1 MAKRFERFDFSK
13 KVPRETKDPITDD
26 VLSAASSRQDTER
39 YKDARLI
46 PIGRIKPDPD
56 QPRKNL
62 KDHDFTELAASIK
75 LHGVIQPIV
84 VQFIERDEVYQIIS
98 GERRYQAAKLAG
110 SIDKL
115 PCIIKKPEEASETLS
130 LQLIENLQRED
141 LSPIEKATGLERLKK
156 LLGDNKWNRVEEQT
170 GIQPAHRRRLTS
182 YLDLDDKLKPYA
194 TNENYA
200 RALMK
205 VRKKPAAAKSIIKAI
220 EANKSGKE
228 VLKIA
233 QSMSNGKAGKRQTQ
247 QKHFT
252 IPYIDEEDLL
262 KKLQTKTK
270 DLKAWLKK
278 KV

>member
-39 YKDARLI
+39 YKDARVI

-115 PCIIKKPEEASETLS
+115 PCIITKPEEASETHS

-141 LSPIEKATGLERLKK
+141 LSPIEKATGLERLKR
-156 LLGDNKWNRVEEQT
+156 LLGDNKWTRVEEQT

-182 YLDLDDKLKPYA
+182 YLDLNDNLRFYA

-205 VRKKPAAAKSIIKAI
+205 VRKKPVAAKSIIKAI
-220 EANKSGKE
+220 KANKSGKE
-228 VLKIA
+228 VLRIA
-233 QSMSNGKAGKRQTQ
+233 QNISNGKTEKKPTG

-252 IPYIDEEDLL
+252 VPYFDEKDLL
-262 KKLQTKTK
+262 KKLQTKVK
-270 DLKAWLKK
+270 ELRAKLKK

>member
-13 KVPRETKDPITDD
+13 KVPRETKDLITDD

-110 SIDKL
+110 SVDKL

-182 YLDLDDKLKPYA
+182 YLDLNDNLRFYA

-220 EANKSGKE
+220 KANKSGKE
-228 VLKIA
+228 VLRIA
-233 QSMSNGKAGKRQTQ
+233 QNIGNGKTEKKPTR

-252 IPYIDEEDLL
+252 VPYFDEKDLL
-262 KKLQTKTK
+262 KKLQTKVK
-270 DLKAWLKK
+270 ELRAKLKK

>member
-39 YKDARLI
+39 YKDARVI

-141 LSPIEKATGLERLKK
+141 LSPIEKATGLERLKR

-182 YLDLDDKLKPYA
+182 YLDLNDNLRFYA

-205 VRKKPAAAKSIIKAI
+205 VRKKPVAAKSIIKAI
-220 EANKSGKE
+220 KANKSGKE
-228 VLKIA
+228 VLRIA
-233 QSMSNGKAGKRQTQ
+233 QNISNGKTEKKPTG

-252 IPYIDEEDLL
+252 VPYFDEKDLL
-262 KKLQTKTK
+262 KKLQTKVK
-270 DLKAWLKK
+270 ELRAKLKK